1 MQYICLVHHEEAKLN
16 ALSEAELAALVRECV
31 AWVEDLKKEG
41 HHVLSAGLQ
50 SLRSART
57 VRERNGKLAMTDGPF
72 AETKEFL
79 GGFTILN
86 ASNLDEAV
94 RLASTLPAVRVASVE
109 VRPVL
114 EADAELTDP
123 LDRKIRAAM
132 SAARHP

>member
-1 MQYICLVHHEEAKLN
+1 MQCICLVYHEEAKLN

>member
-1 MQYICLVHHEEAKLN
+1 MQCICLVYHEEAKLN

-114 EADAELTDP
+114 EAVAELTDP

>member
-1 MQYICLVHHEEAKLN
+1 MQYICLVYHEEARLN